1 MGNCLCGG
9 GGGDAGA
16 AAAARE
22 MLAPAG
28 LGAYAGTLARAG
40 FDRREALAGL
50 CEADL
55 RAVEA
60 FSGQAIPPG
69 HRKGILQA
77 ARRYAA
83 GDADAGAAPTAA
95 FARREFDA
103 PTPAPAARGRSED
116 PPVPGGRALSVEGTS
131 CSSAGGRSLEAAAS
145 VMDTAGSSLG
155 GVAGGSS

>member
-83 GDADAGAAPTAA
+83 GDADAFGAQRDSSGCFYRP
-95 FARREFDA
+95 RREPSFTLKSNA
-103 PTPAPAARGRSED
+103 TC
-116 PPVPGGRALSVEGTS
+116 TS
-131 CSSAGGRSLEAAAS
+131 DVLQF
-145 VMDTAGSSLG
+145 LG
-155 GVAGGSS
+155 KHRE

>member
-77 ARRYAA
+77 ARRY
-83 GDADAGAAPTAA
+83 GRYG
-95 FARREFDA
+95 
-103 PTPAPAARGRSED
+103 RGR
-116 PPVPGGRALSVEGTS
+116 GRRRGACGSVCAEG
-131 CSSAGGRSLEAAAS
+131 
-145 VMDTAGSSLG
+145 V
-155 GVAGGSS
+155 